1 MTEIHSPPNQQLRID
16 EVWLFVSTDEAGEG
30 VCAGPL
36 MGPGSLVPLIAA
48 DEARLN
54 SLIPV
59 AQQIAKESGKSI
71 KLIKMSQRT
80 DLMTIG
86 PFGSRAQ

>member
-1 MTEIHSPPNQQLRID
+1 MIVHNPPNEQLRID
-16 EVWLFVSTDEAGEG
+16 EVWLFVSTDETGEG

-59 AQQIAKESGKSI
+59 AQQIAKQSGKSI

-80 DLMTIG
+80 ELMTIG
-86 PFGSRAQ
+86 PFGSRPQ